1 MKLQFHPAAAEEFAA
16 AVEYY
21 EAAVPGLGNRFLLA
35 VREAADVAVEH
46 PETGRKRGAA
56 RRLGVPGFPYDIAYH
71 VRDGIV
77 EVLAVA
83 HHHRRP
89 GYWRRRG

>member
-1 MKLQFHPAAAEEFAA
+1 MRLAFHPAAAEEFAA

-21 EAAVPGLGNRFLLA
+21 DRAVPGLGSRFLFA
-35 VREAADVAVEH
+35 VRDATDLLLTEPDV
-46 PETGRKRGAA
+46 GRSRGAA
-56 RRLGVPGFPYDIAYH
+56 RRLGVPGFPYDIAYR
-71 VRDGIV
+71 VSDDLV

-89 GYWRRRG
+89 GYWRGRG